1 MAIRMLSRPWGDSAD
16 YKERENEYVHR
27 ATKGKKSVPA
37 ACKGMPSPVTE
48 SNHLKTKSKKN
59 PQNLKVEKL

>member
-27 ATKGKKSVPA
+27 ATKGKKKCASCTQRHA
-37 ACKGMPSPVTE
+37 QPSDRTKSP
-48 SNHLKTKSKKN
+48 KTKI
-59 PQNLKVEKL
+59 